1 MSDLLDR
8 KEYQQTLPSKRM
20 SAGLLLFDA
29 DGRLLVVEPV
39 YKETWEIPGGVVEA
53 NESPR
58 QAARREVAE
67 ELGLSCEPGRLLGI
81 DYTAEDDDRT
91 ESIHFIFLGPV
102 LTEAQINSIRL
113 DPQEIRSYRL
123 LSPKKATKLLNKRL
137 RRRVRRC
144 LRVSGKKRTLYMED
158 QRPI

>member
-20 SAGLLLFDA
+20 SAGLLLLDTH
-29 DGRLLVVEPV
+29 GRLLVVEPV

-58 QAARREVAE
+58 QAAQREVAE
-67 ELGLSCEPGRLLGI
+67 ELGLACEPGRLLGI

-91 ESIHFIFLGPV
+91 ESIHFIFQGPV
-102 LTEAQINSIRL
+102 LTEAQINRIRL

-123 LSPKKATKLLNKRL
+123 LPPKKATKLLNKRL

-144 LRVSGKKRTLYMED
+144 LRVCGKKRTLYMED